1 MQNKRENIY
10 KMARKA
16 AKLSREK
23 AAEAVY
29 ISPRSLADYESGK
42 TVPPDDVVCR
52 MAEAYRARWL
62 EYDHLKQ
69 TSPVGQRVLPDL
81 DATNM
86 PMAILMLQNEMD
98 EVQRSMPDI
107 VSMACGEGGEAQEQI
122 LNQIMRLEGACS
134 SIRFCRQEKGA
145 LA

>member
-1 MQNKRENIY
+1 
-10 KMARKA
+10 
-16 AKLSREK
+16 
-23 AAEAVY
+23 
-29 ISPRSLADYESGK
+29 
-42 TVPPDDVVCR
+42 

-122 LNQIMRLEGACS
+122 LNQIMRLKVPVAPYGFAGKKKEPLRES
-134 SIRFCRQEKGA
+134 SRRKNVTYIIYEKQVINKED
-145 LA
+145 